1 MLAQSNLAA
10 RMVAKSFVSM
20 YEISFVVA
28 EVFPVSKIV
37 QGSFRWC
44 YRRKWKE
51 NMTDARIFKQQ
62 KKCLRQPQ
70 FVDFR
75 LFLAQGA

>member
-1 MLAQSNLAA
+1 MLAQGKLAEKT
-10 RMVAKSFVSM
+10 VSKSFVFM
-20 YEISFVVA
+20 HFIPFVVV

-51 NMTDARIFKQQ
+51 NMTDARIFKQR
-62 KKCLRQPQ
+62 KNCLRQPQ